1 MPARPLCRT
10 HAKGAAAA
18 AKKPASSSKHA
29 SHGTAA
35 AKAPVAS
42 SGRHVA
48 ASRAATHGVSSKPV
62 AKMGSAKMDALA
74 KEVES
79 LKLAVERTEQEREF
93 YFEKLQDVEFL
104 CQRPEFIGQHLTKV
118 VEKVLYFTEGKPDVD
133 AIIAECAAESTG
145 SVVTPTEAGVPP
157 VDTEAPGDAPSA
169 SQDVETPPAYE
180 ETAAVE
186 EEPAAVTAVTAEP
199 PTADAE
205 EDAVTEEVDG
215 ECGGADLDATV
226 EAEERAGNQSDA
238 DGGDVTMD
246 DVPPS
251 PAAECGVPAG
261 GSPGPAAARAP
272 LSPVQNVVV

>member
-1 MPARPLCRT
+1 
-10 HAKGAAAA
+10 
-18 AKKPASSSKHA
+18 
-29 SHGTAA
+29 
-35 AKAPVAS
+35 
-42 SGRHVA
+42 
-48 ASRAATHGVSSKPV
+48 
-62 AKMGSAKMDALA
+62 MGSAKMDALA

-180 ETAAVE
+180 ETAVVE
-186 EEPAAVTAVTAEP
+186 EEPAAVTAEP

-226 EAEERAGNQSDA
+226 EAEERAGNKSDA

>member
-1 MPARPLCRT
+1 MPARPLRRT

-18 AKKPASSSKHA
+18 AKKPASSKTA

-48 ASRAATHGVSSKPV
+48 ASRAATHGVSSKPA

-157 VDTEAPGDAPSA
+157 VDTEAADGDAPSA

-199 PTADAE
+199 PSADAE

-261 GSPGPAAARAP
+261 GSPGPAPARAP

>member
-1 MPARPLCRT
+1 
-10 HAKGAAAA
+10 
-18 AKKPASSSKHA
+18 
-29 SHGTAA
+29 
-35 AKAPVAS
+35 
-42 SGRHVA
+42 
-48 ASRAATHGVSSKPV
+48 
-62 AKMGSAKMDALA
+62 MGSAKMDALA

-186 EEPAAVTAVTAEP
+186 EEPAAVTAEP

>member
-1 MPARPLCRT
+1 M
-10 HAKGAAAA
+10 
-18 AKKPASSSKHA
+18 
-29 SHGTAA
+29 
-35 AKAPVAS
+35 
-42 SGRHVA
+42 
-48 ASRAATHGVSSKPV
+48 
-62 AKMGSAKMDALA
+62 
-74 KEVES
+74 
-79 LKLAVERTEQEREF
+79 
-93 YFEKLQDVEFL
+93 
-104 CQRPEFIGQHLTKV
+104 
-118 VEKVLYFTEGKPDVD
+118 
-133 AIIAECAAESTG
+133 
-145 SVVTPTEAGVPP
+145 
-157 VDTEAPGDAPSA
+157 DTEAPGDAPSA

-186 EEPAAVTAVTAEP
+186 EEPAAVTAEL

-238 DGGDVTMD
+238 DAGDVTMD

>member
-48 ASRAATHGVSSKPV
+48 ASRAATHGVSSKPA

-157 VDTEAPGDAPSA
+157 VDTEAAGGGAATLEDGAAPFLDELREDARRHSL
-169 SQDVETPPAYE
+169 
-180 ETAAVE
+180 
-186 EEPAAVTAVTAEP
+186 AEP
-199 PTADAE
+199 
-205 EDAVTEEVDG
+205 G
-215 ECGGADLDATV
+215 SLLL
-226 EAEERAGNQSDA
+226 
-238 DGGDVTMD
+238 
-246 DVPPS
+246 PS
-251 PAAECGVPAG
+251 PSGQLVEVRRSLQQLVVEGFKLVGKPGQEGV
-261 GSPGPAAARAP
+261 
-272 LSPVQNVVV
+272 

>member
-1 MPARPLCRT
+1 MPARPLRRT

-48 ASRAATHGVSSKPV
+48 ASRAATHGVSSKPA

-157 VDTEAPGDAPSA
+157 VDTEAADDAPSA

-186 EEPAAVTAVTAEP
+186 EEPAAVTAEP

-215 ECGGADLDATV
+215 ESGGADLDATV
-226 EAEERAGNQSDA
+226 EAEERARAISR
-238 DGGDVTMD
+238 TRT
-246 DVPPS
+246 
-251 PAAECGVPAG
+251 AAT
-261 GSPGPAAARAP
+261 
-272 LSPVQNVVV
+272 

>member
-18 AKKPASSSKHA
+18 AKKPASSSKPA

-48 ASRAATHGVSSKPV
+48 ASRAATHGVSSKPA

-133 AIIAECAAESTG
+133 AIIAECAAKSIG

-157 VDTEAPGDAPSA
+157 VDTEAAGDAPSA

-186 EEPAAVTAVTAEP
+186 EEPAAVTADP

-226 EAEERAGNQSDA
+226 EAEERTGNQSDA

-251 PAAECGVPAG
+251 SAAECGVPAA
-261 GSPGPAAARAP
+261 GSPAPAREP